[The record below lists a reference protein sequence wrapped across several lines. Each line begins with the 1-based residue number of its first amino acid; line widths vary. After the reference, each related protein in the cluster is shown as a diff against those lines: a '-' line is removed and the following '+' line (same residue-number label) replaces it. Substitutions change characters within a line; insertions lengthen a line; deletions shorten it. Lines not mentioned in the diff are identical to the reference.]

1 MIITLLFKAI
11 TLEGAGQGLLL
22 YITPDWSKLKTS
34 ECWIDSATQIFF
46 AYSIGT
52 GALPALG
59 SYNKFYH
66 NCIKDTVI
74 TCFVNTGTC
83 LLAGVVTFSIL
94 GHMAHNQGV
103 DVAEVVN
110 SGPGLVF
117 ITYPEV
123 VLKMTGGSVWAVI
136 FFFML
141 VVIGIDSEFCIVE
154 SLVTGIV
161 DMYPET
167 LRFVS
172 STSNLRIKQ
181 NKNISAI
188 KFSDLSEESS
198 QLACV

>member
-1 MIITLLFKAI
+1 MVIEPFMCQAI

-22 YITPDWSKLKTS
+22 YITPDWSKLYTS

-66 NCIKDTVI
+66 NCIKVVVNSVARELSIVIYQDTVI

-103 DVAEVVN
+103 PVENVVN

-167 LRFVS
+167 LRWKINTFLCS
-172 STSNLRIKQ
+172 K
-181 NKNISAI
+181 
-188 KFSDLSEESS
+188 
-198 QLACV
+198 C

>member
-1 MIITLLFKAI
+1 MWQAI

-22 YITPDWSKLKTS
+22 YITPDWSKLYTS

-66 NCIKDTVI
+66 NCIKVVISMLQEGVSIVIYQDTVI

-103 DVAEVVN
+103 PVENVVN

-167 LRFVS
+167 LRLQINFILV
-172 STSNLRIKQ
+172 LKFKQ
-181 NKNISAI
+181 
-188 KFSDLSEESS
+188 
-198 QLACV
+198 

>member
-1 MIITLLFKAI
+1 M
-11 TLEGAGQGLLL
+11 
-22 YITPDWSKLKTS
+22 
-34 ECWIDSATQIFF
+34 
-46 AYSIGT
+46 
-52 GALPALG
+52 
-59 SYNKFYH
+59 
-66 NCIKDTVI
+66 
-74 TCFVNTGTC
+74 NTGTC

-103 DVAEVVN
+103 PVENVVN

-123 VLKMTGGSVWAVI
+123 VLKMTGGSIWAVI

-167 LRFVS
+167 LRLKINFILVLKY
-172 STSNLRIKQ
+172 STL
-181 NKNISAI
+181 AG
-188 KFSDLSEESS
+188 LYAGSS

>member
-1 MIITLLFKAI
+1 M
-11 TLEGAGQGLLL
+11 
-22 YITPDWSKLKTS
+22 
-34 ECWIDSATQIFF
+34 
-46 AYSIGT
+46 
-52 GALPALG
+52 
-59 SYNKFYH
+59 
-66 NCIKDTVI
+66 
-74 TCFVNTGTC
+74 NTGTC

-103 DVAEVVN
+103 PVANVVN

-167 LRFVS
+167 LRFITQNPFSLAHNQLQANSQKVHD
-172 STSNLRIKQ
+172 RIVY
-181 NKNISAI
+181 NPIHPRCPYGDSRRSLY
-188 KFSDLSEESS
+188 FPTR
-198 QLACV
+198 

>member
-172 STSNLRIKQ
+172 AISKLRKKETKI
-181 NKNISAI
+181 
-188 KFSDLSEESS
+188 
-198 QLACV
+198 